1 MPQRIK
7 KNIMVC
13 KKNPADVGQP
23 LVATLKNLPKKDSVI
38 LYVSGFAIKKNI
50 NIE

>member
-7 KNIMVC
+7 KNKIVC
-13 KKNPADVGQP
+13 KKNPAGVGQP
-23 LVATLKNLPKKDSVI
+23 LLATVKNLPIKVSVI
-38 LYVSGFAIKKNI
+38 LYVSGLAIKKNI